1 VEQELLDRDLLEEM
15 QITILLLVPAQEA
28 AVVLVRLA
36 TLLREQ
42 MEAQVA
48 LGSLTL
54 TVDLHCI
61 GRVEVVAAL
70 KEEQAP

>member
-15 QITILLLVPAQEA
+15 QITILLLVTAQEA
-28 AVVLVRLA
+28 EVVLVRLA

-42 MEAQVA
+42 MEARVA

-54 TVDLHCI
+54 TVDLDCI